1 MGPSWRLATASYNQY
16 LYSILYSAFSFQ
28 FTYIPI
34 NTTYILLALETI
46 CYSNDINSFS

>member
-1 MGPSWRLATASYNQY
+1 MGPSWRLATASYNQ

-28 FTYIPI
+28 FIYIPI

-46 CYSNDINSFS
+46 CYPNDINSFL